1 MGNRTG
7 RPNEADCPGGG
18 VTLVLRVAACSLAGT
33 AAFFAVVYWLLGHT
47 NDTLTHVLIPG
58 D

>member
-1 MGNRTG
+1 ML
-7 RPNEADCPGGG
+7 A
-18 VTLVLRVAACSLAGT
+18 LALRVAACAVAGT
-33 AAFFAVVYWLLGHT
+33 CALFAVVYWLLGHT